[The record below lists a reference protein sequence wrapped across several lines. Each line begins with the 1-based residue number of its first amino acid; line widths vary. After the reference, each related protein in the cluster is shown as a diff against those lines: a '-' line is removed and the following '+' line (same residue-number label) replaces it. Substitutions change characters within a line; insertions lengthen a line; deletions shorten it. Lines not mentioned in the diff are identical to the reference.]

1 MTRAALAG
9 AWLSVTLL
17 WSQFLLT
24 ARYAGV
30 EGALH
35 GAKRPLYVALL
46 VAATAAFLLPQRG
59 TGRAETDRH
68 LATAALVSGA
78 MLMVVLC
85 VIWFP
90 ISSWTAIPYLDNWTT
105 RYLSTADG
113 VELLKHGAAAG
124 WNWDFLGGYH
134 SASDITQSLA
144 LLGMTP
150 MLLWGSAPGFH
161 LLHVLML
168 AAIPAIVYLD
178 LRLEGDRRLAALGAG
193 LSAVGVAAIAHVLVR
208 SGDTNS
214 LAGVATT
221 MLAIVAAHAAASS
234 RRWGAPLLIVAM
246 VMVAWSHA
254 GFFAYAVLFLLVDAA
269 LARDGRRAV
278 RAIVAA
284 AVGTIAALPLTWE
297 LWRYPAYFIANNVVV
312 DPAQRIDWLGVARK
326 IYYNVE
332 LLWLPGRWFNDI
344 GGLTYVLLPL
354 LVWTAW
360 RSHGRARFYA
370 AAAVIVMVLTR
381 LQSPESAY
389 FFVRPMHLL
398 AAFTPVA
405 AAAFVRHGLH
415 DRWRQ
420 WAVAGLA
427 AVYLPIWWHAVP
439 HRDAAA
445 IEPELVQHL
454 RGLDGALVLLENTPH
469 RDMDAD
475 PSRDIEPAPV
485 AAHFESIV
493 PRLTGLRLYAGM
505 WDGWQWCPQ
514 RRNVLAGGAFRGASI
529 AVTPPGEIHAE
540 LTRWGVRHVVV
551 WSKAATQFFDNDPL
565 FVRRWSSGP
574 WHHYE
579 FLNADPRDIVV
590 THGMGRLTARSPL
603 GARISLD
610 GVRSGSRVVVR
621 TNFYPAWTARD
632 GSTPVP
638 LIDDEGM
645 LAFDAPREG
654 TYEIELQYPA
664 RTWLLALAFGVIVA
678 SAAFALRL
686 GA

>member
-1 MTRAALAG
+1 MTRAAHAG

-24 ARYAGV
+24 SRYAGV

-46 VAATAAFLLPQRG
+46 LAATAALLLPQRRIVREG
-59 TGRAETDRH
+59 TDR
-68 LATAALVSGA
+68 LLSTAALASGA

-85 VIWFP
+85 LIWFP
-90 ISSWTAIPYLDNWTT
+90 FSSWTAIPYLDNWTT

-113 VELLKHGAAAG
+113 IELLKHGAAAG

-134 SASDITQSLA
+134 SASDITQNLSLLGLIPTA
-144 LLGMTP
+144 LL
-150 MLLWGSAPGFH
+150 GSAPGFH

-168 AAIPAIVYLD
+168 AGIPAIVYLD

-193 LSAVGVAAIAHVLVR
+193 LCAVGVAAIAHVLLR
-208 SGDTNS
+208 SGDSNS

-221 MLAIVAAHAAASS
+221 MLAIMAAYAASS
-234 RRWGAPLLIVAM
+234 GRRWGAPLLIVAM
-246 VMVAWSHA
+246 AMVAWSHT
-254 GFFAYAVLFLLVDAA
+254 GFFAYAVVFLLADAV
-269 LARDGRRAV
+269 LARDWRRAV

-284 AVGTIAALPLTWE
+284 AAGTIAALPVTWE
-297 LWRYPAYFIANNVVV
+297 LWRYPAYFIANNVML
-312 DPAQRIDWLGVARK
+312 DPNQRIDWFAVARK

-332 LLWLPGRWFNDI
+332 LLWLPGRWFNDL

-370 AAAVIVMVLTR
+370 AAAVIVMALTR

-398 AAFTPVA
+398 AVFTPVA
-405 AAAFVRHGLH
+405 AAAFVTHGLH

-420 WAVAGLA
+420 WAVAGLV

-485 AAHFESIV
+485 PAHFESIV

-529 AVTPPGEIHAE
+529 AVTPPAEVHAE
-540 LTRWGVRHVVV
+540 LTRWGVQHVVV
-551 WSKAATQFFDNDPL
+551 WSRAATQFFKNDPL

-579 FLNADPRDIVV
+579 FLKVDPRGVV
-590 THGMGRLTARSPL
+590 VSRGTGQLTARSPL

-610 GVRSGSRVVVR
+610 GVQTGSRVVVR
-621 TNFYPAWTARD
+621 TNFYPVWTAWD
-632 GSTPVP
+632 GSTPVT
-638 LIDDEGM
+638 LIDDDGM
-645 LAFDAPREG
+645 LAFDAPRDG
-654 TYEIELQYPA
+654 TYEIELRYPA
-664 RTWLLALAFGVIVA
+664 RTWLLALALAVLIA
-678 SAAFALRL
+678 SAALATRL